1 MDFEQKI
8 AFDRIRGLL
17 AAHCLSPIS
26 GTHLESLHFS
36 TDWEEIVR
44 WQEEAEEFRQL
55 LLFEPDFPLRAHAD
69 LRQELEYLKIAGSR
83 IQLESLC
90 ELKSTLETVQGVLV
104 FFRVEQEKEKNR
116 FPRLTACC
124 SGINIP
130 NELVRTFAAAV
141 DEKGQI
147 RDQASMEL
155 QQIRQQIRNTERDIE
170 KNLKKML
177 VQAKQDHLVEPDAEM
192 TVREGRLCL
201 PVAAAFK
208 RRISGFIHDESSTG
222 QTVFIEPQE
231 VFDANNRLRDLQLA
245 ERREIQRIL
254 LQLTDEL
261 RPHIPDIL
269 DAYSFIGYLD
279 FVRAK
284 AKFALEINGVKPLMY
299 DKPYIHWQKAR
310 HPLLHLT
317 LRKQQKEVVPM
328 DISLNGQLR
337 ILIISGPNAGG
348 KSVCLKTV
356 GLLQYMFQCGL
367 PVPVSETSEFGRF
380 ERVLMDIG
388 DEQSIENDLSTY
400 SSHLKNMDRI
410 VRESDPQTLFLMDEL
425 GGGTDPQYGSAIA
438 EATLEHLAKMGAIGV
453 VTTHF
458 GNLKTMAETTE
469 GICNGAMLFDQE
481 RMQPLFRLQVG
492 KAGSSFTFDIAERIG
507 FSHEILESAKGK
519 IGTAQ
524 IDYEALL
531 QKLEL
536 EKIALENERKMCAAT
551 DAQLAELIAVQKE
564 KNGSLQQQRHE
575 IIRKAKQ
582 EAEDLL
588 ENANKIIE
596 RTVREIKEKKADK
609 ETVKKLREEV
619 HKFHDQV
626 RKTPLPPVV
635 HKTGHIDIPEPQ
647 GSSPIAV
654 GDYVIINDTM
664 TIGQVVERKGEDIV
678 VSFNSVQF
686 RTTVG
691 KVSRTKQKPPQAGS
705 RRSSAE
711 SMAIYSEMNRKAS
724 EFHLELDIRGM
735 RAQEA
740 VDELEHYIDD
750 ALLLQIH
757 EVRIIH
763 GKGDG
768 ILRKV
773 VREYLAKRHEVK
785 SFRDESM
792 ERGGYGATVVEM

>member
-1 MDFEQKI
+1 MDLENKI
-8 AFDRIRGLL
+8 AFTRIRSLVGDY
-17 AAHCLSPIS
+17 CLTPV
-26 GTHLESLHFS
+26 GTGHLEKMHFS
-36 TDWEEIVR
+36 TVWKEIVR
-44 WQEEAEEFRQL
+44 WQDETEEFRQI
-55 LLFEPDFPLRAHAD
+55 LLFDPDFPLRAHAD

-83 IQLESLC
+83 IQPESLC
-90 ELKSTLETVQGVLV
+90 ELKATMENIQAVLL
-104 FFRVEQEKEKNR
+104 FFRVESEKPENR
-116 FPRLTACC
+116 YPRLTACC
-124 SGINIP
+124 DGTTISND
-130 NELVRTFAAAV
+130 LVRAMAAIV
-141 DEKGQI
+141 DDKGGI
-147 RDQASMEL
+147 RDNASQEL
-155 QQIRQQIRNTERDIE
+155 LQIRQQIIRTEREIE

-201 PVAAAFK
+201 PVPAAFK
-208 RRISGFIHDESSTG
+208 RRITGFIHDESATG

-231 VFDANNRLRDLQLA
+231 VFDANNNLRDLQLA

-254 LQLTDEL
+254 LQFTDML
-261 RPHIPDIL
+261 RPHIPEIL
-269 DAYSFIGYLD
+269 HACETIGYLD

-284 AKFALEINGVKPLMY
+284 AKFAIDTQSVRPLM
-299 DKPYIHWQKAR
+299 DDRPFLQWQKAR

-317 LRKQQKEVVPM
+317 LRQQHKEVVPM
-328 DISLNGQLR
+328 DISLNGELR

-367 PVPVSETSEFGRF
+367 PVPISETSEFGRF

-438 EATLEHLAKMGAIGV
+438 EATLEHLARMGAIGV

-469 GICNGAMLFDQE
+469 GICNGAMLFDQD
-481 RMQPLFRLQVG
+481 RMQPLFRLQTG

-564 KNGSLQQQRHE
+564 KNGNLQQQRHE

-619 HKFHDQV
+619 HQFHEQV
-626 RKTPLPPVV
+626 RKTPLPPAV
-635 HKTGHIDIPEPQ
+635 HKTGHIDLPERS
-647 GSSPIAV
+647 GDTAIAV

-678 VSFNSVQF
+678 VSFNSVHF

-691 KVSRTKQKPPQAGS
+691 KVTKTKQKPPQAGS

-711 SMAIYSEMNRKAS
+711 SMAIYTEMNRKAT
-724 EFHLELDIRGM
+724 EFNLELDIRGM

-740 VDELEHYIDD
+740 IDELEHYIDD

-773 VREYLAKRHEVK
+773 VREFLAKNSDVK
-785 SFRDESM
+785 HFRDEAM